1 MQLKEQLK
9 RMGFPVPSDKKL
21 KIFRGR
27 IYKML
32 NREKQETVL
41 TGDMDEEAVMQEWD
55 TPFSP
60 QYTFESF
67 MHGGPK
73 YLRTLNAKTER
84 MLKAPDGSTTE
95 QYKNK
100 QRERVYDDMH
110 RWGILVGLEQD
121 TILQAQMLFHRVRV
135 CAARL
140 HSPLTVGIVCLMIM
154 DEQLRSTQETLTFP
168 PKNIPMRYGQTSRSK
183 WIQTLEADTL
193 SRYGGCDTPSC
204 GGER

>member
-1 MQLKEQLK
+1 MLLKENLK
-9 RMGFPVPSDKKL
+9 QMGFPLPSDKKL

-32 NREKQETVL
+32 NREKENTTL
-41 TGDMDEEAVMQEWD
+41 THDADEEEVLQEWD
-55 TPFSP
+55 APFSP
-60 QYTFESF
+60 QHTFQSF
-67 MHGGPK
+67 MRGGPK
-73 YLRTLNAKTER
+73 HLRTLNAKAER

-100 QRERVYDDMH
+100 QRERVYDDME
-110 RWGILVGLEQD
+110 RWGVLAGLEDD

-154 DEQLRSTQETLTFP
+154 DEQLRSTQETPTFP
-168 PKNIPMRYGQTSRSK
+168 PKHIPMRYGQTSRSK

-193 SRYGGCDTPSC
+193 SRYGGCDTTSC
-204 GGER
+204 SGER